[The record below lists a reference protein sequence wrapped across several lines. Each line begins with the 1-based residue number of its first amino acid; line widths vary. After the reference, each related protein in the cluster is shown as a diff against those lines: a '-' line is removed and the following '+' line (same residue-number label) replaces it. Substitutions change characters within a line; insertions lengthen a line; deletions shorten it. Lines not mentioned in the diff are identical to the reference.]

1 MILKNRNAVIYGGGG
16 SLGGAVAKAL
26 AQEGA
31 HVFLTGRTMA
41 SLKKVQ
47 DEIISNGGN
56 ATVAV
61 VDALDQSAV
70 IEHLREMSQS
80 VGSVDITFNAIDTK
94 DTQDKSLVEMAL
106 EDFIRPIHIA
116 MTTQFITT
124 TAAAH
129 LMKKQRRG
137 VILSLTATPGGI
149 GYPGVGGFGPMCA
162 AVESLSR
169 NLAAELGPYG
179 IRVVNIRSGGS
190 PDSKPFTDAIQHLG
204 DVARKIINRLEGDTM
219 LKTLPL
225 MEDIGNVAAFL
236 ASDKAGKIT
245 GVTIDV
251 TCGTTSAINHRTD
264 TIPFGSF

>member
-1 MILKNRNAVIYGGGG
+1 MILKNRNAVIYGGSG
-16 SLGGAVAKAL
+16 SLGSAVAKAL
-26 AQEGA
+26 ARDGA
-31 HVFLTGRTMA
+31 HVVLTGRTIS

-47 DEIISNGGN
+47 DEIIYKGGT

-61 VDALDQSAV
+61 VDALDEKAV
-70 IEHLREMSQS
+70 RSHIAEMAESL
-80 VGSVDITFNAIDTK
+80 GSVDITFNAIDTR
-94 DTQDKSLVEMAL
+94 DVQDKPLAEMPL
-106 EDFIRPIHIA
+106 EEFIRPINIS

-129 LMKKQRRG
+129 VMMKQRRG

-149 GYPGVGGFGPMCA
+149 GYPGVGGFGPMCC
-162 AVESLSR
+162 AVEGLSR

-190 PDSKPFTDAIQHLG
+190 PDSRPFLEAIQHLG
-204 DVARKIINRLEGDTM
+204 SEANMIITSLEGDTM

-236 ASDKAGKIT
+236 ASDRAGKIT

-251 TCGTTSAINHRTD
+251 TCGTTSALNHKTD